1 LVVVLVGILLPAV
14 LGVRES
20 AQRSACSAK
29 QVRLALGISRFNAA
43 KEYLPG
49 AREGTATWFATIRP
63 YMDGNETAA
72 ICPAGMKVTTISN
85 WLTYGINAGT
95 YFTSASSSSIHDGA
109 LISNQG
115 TTRKSLDDIR
125 VRDGLSTTWLTGDS
139 MSHKVGKNDVG
150 HSWTASD
157 HKAGILGFRTY
168 PPCRINDW
176 GSPPGNVPAPYE
188 VPPRSVHPGGVVLTF
203 CDGRSKF
210 VKEDI
215 PTYVYAHLTTSYSS
229 WSETAYDP
237 AINTGRAIFWL
248 TENLPPEENE
258 PVRVKEGDHF

>member
-1 LVVVLVGILLPAV
+1 LRRLFTFHADDGIMVSPCSPKNQRARSALEKGAPVSRLRRGFSLVELLVVLGLVVVLVGILLPAV

-72 ICPAGMKVTTISN
+72 MCPAGMKVTTISN

-139 MSHKVGKNDVG
+139 MSHKVGKNDVCVRPQG
-150 HSWTASD
+150 RHSWLSD
-157 HKAGILGFRTY
+157 L
-168 PPCRINDW
+168 
-176 GSPPGNVPAPYE
+176 
-188 VPPRSVHPGGVVLTF
+188 
-203 CDGRSKF
+203 
-210 VKEDI
+210 
-215 PTYVYAHLTTSYSS
+215 SS
-229 WSETAYDP
+229 
-237 AINTGRAIFWL
+237 
-248 TENLPPEENE
+248 LPNQ
-258 PVRVKEGDHF
+258 